1 MNLTYYR
8 SVHVASGA
16 LSTNSDEIVS
26 AWITSHRESADCR
39 RTSRVGATCL
49 HYRAQRERDSAKAR
63 ISGTN
68 WHVACLAQGDGTDAG
83 SRSPGAS
90 APARSICERGR
101 PADDGSMGRW
111 RRIGPTATR
120 PSFRGTP
127 I

>member
-49 HYRAQRERDSAKAR
+49 HYRAQRERELQR
-63 ISGTN
+63 CHVVLCRPLLTREPEVGTLRVA
-68 WHVACLAQGDGTDAG
+68 HVTRQAIERLK
-83 SRSPGAS
+83 AS
-90 APARSICERGR
+90 ATAFFREAELDEAQVARARALPPQRATGR
-101 PADDGSMGRW
+101 
-111 RRIGPTATR
+111 
-120 PSFRGTP
+120 
-127 I
+127 